1 MAGDRVS
8 SSSVIRKGEPFT
20 AEETR
25 RLIEQF
31 NREGYCS
38 LGAVLEP
45 DEVEALKDG
54 MVRKQNDPSLAGDE
68 EGDHVRGKSQMRMF
82 ESDYAHRDLL
92 VREPFASL
100 AEAILGDDCHVMAQ
114 NALLTEPVNGGKP
127 PGPGAWHTDDL
138 VYFPLPAGVERHDPR
153 ITMPCFVFQIF
164 TPLTDVD
171 SLERGPTQ
179 IVPGSH
185 YSGRQAPHEESPTF
199 EGRGPVSMLARA
211 GDAYMFTSQVWHRG
225 APNAS
230 DRTRYMTGVTYS
242 KRFVSQRFYP
252 FIDYRMPDHVFEGA
266 DARLQRML
274 GRHEK
279 GPYG

>member
-1 MAGDRVS
+1 MADKKVS
-8 SSSVIRKGEPFT
+8 NSSVIRQGEPFG

-25 RLIEQF
+25 RIIEQF
-31 NREGYCS
+31 NREGYYS
-38 LGAVLEP
+38 LGPVLEA

-54 MVRKQNDPSLAGDE
+54 MVRKHNDAEMRADE
-68 EGDHVRGKSQMRMF
+68 EGDHVRGTSLMRMF
-82 ESDYAHRDLL
+82 EHDNAHRDLN
-92 VREPFASL
+92 VREPFVSL

-114 NALLTEPVNGGKP
+114 NALLTDPVNGGRA

-164 TPLTDVD
+164 TPLTDVE
-171 SLERGPTQ
+171 SVEKGPTQ
-179 IVPGSH
+179 LVPGSH
-185 YSGRQAPHEESPTF
+185 YSGRQAPKEESPTF

-211 GDAYMFTSQVWHRG
+211 GDAYMFTSQIWHRG
-225 APNAS
+225 APNTS
-230 DRTRYMTGVTYS
+230 DQTRYLTGVTYS

-252 FIDYRMPDHVFEGA
+252 FIDYRMPPHVLEGA
-266 DARLQRML
+266 DARLQRLL